1 MPAPHTDASA
11 TPTTAPADLGDPP
24 GTPPGRPRVVVLG
37 GGFGGLSAVKALVRS
52 KAEVDVT
59 LVDRS
64 TSHVFQPLLYQCATG
79 VLSAGSIT
87 RSLRSEFADEQDV
100 RTLLGEAEDLDP
112 AARTVTVARPDGS
125 RFEIGYDHLV
135 IATGTQQSYFG
146 HPEYAALAP
155 GLKTLD
161 DVQDIRR
168 RIFQA
173 FEMAET
179 LDTPEQRAPW
189 LTFVVAGGGPT
200 GVEISGQIREMATIT
215 LADEFRTV
223 DPREARVVLVDGGE
237 EVLRSFGP
245 SLGAKAHRALDRL
258 GVEMVLGAHVTDVRA
273 DGVTLSSK
281 DGSVS
286 HVAARTVLWTAGQEA
301 TPFARAAAR
310 ALGAGTD
317 RAGRVR
323 VEPDLTVPGHPEVFV
338 IGDLIDLAKLPGLA
352 EVAMQGGRH
361 AARSIAAAVA
371 GEPTGKPFRYLDLG
385 SAAYVARGEAVIAIG
400 RVRLS
405 GPLAWVGWGA
415 IHIAFLTGFSNRAS
429 TMVGWFLSI
438 VGNRRRQRA
447 TLAGDLS
454 AAPQPYLR
462 A

>member
-1 MPAPHTDASA
+1 MTASA
-11 TPTTAPADLGDPP
+11 EPATTPTEQPSP
-24 GTPPGRPRVVVLG
+24 RPRVVVLG
-37 GGFGGLSAVKALVRS
+37 GGFGGLAAVKALVRS
-52 KAEVDVT
+52 KADVEVV

-79 VLSAGSIT
+79 VLSEGSIT
-87 RSLRSEFADEQDV
+87 RPLRSEFADDPDV

-112 AARTVTVARPDGS
+112 AARCVSVARPDGT
-125 RFEIGYDHLV
+125 RFELGYDHLV

-146 HPEYAALAP
+146 HPEYASLAP

-168 RIFQA
+168 RIFLA
-173 FEMAET
+173 FEMAES

-215 LADEFRTV
+215 LADEFRTIHP
-223 DPREARVVLVDGGE
+223 DEARVVLVDGGE
-237 EVLRSFGP
+237 QVLRPFGP
-245 SLGAKAHRALDRL
+245 SLGAKAHAALDRL
-258 GVEMVLGAHVTDVRA
+258 GVEMVLGTHVTDVNEK
-273 DGVTLSSK
+273 GVVLSAK
-281 DGSVS
+281 DGSVT
-286 HVAARTVLWTAGQEA
+286 HVPARTVLWTAGQEA
-301 TPFARAAAR
+301 TPFARAAAK

-317 RAGRVR
+317 RAGRIS
-323 VEPDLTVPGHPEVFV
+323 VEPDLTVPGHPEIFV

-371 GEPTGKPFRYLDLG
+371 GERTGKPFRYLDLG
-385 SAAYVARGEAVIAIG
+385 SAAYVSRGQAVIAIG
-400 RVRLS
+400 PVRLS
-405 GPLAWVGWGA
+405 GFLAWVGWGA
-415 IHIAFLTGFSNRAS
+415 IHIAFLTGFTNRAS
-429 TMVGWFLSI
+429 TMVGWFFSI

-447 TLAGDLS
+447 TLSGDLS
-454 AAPQPYLR
+454 AAPQPY
-462 A
+462 

>member
-1 MPAPHTDASA
+1 MTQPD
-11 TPTTAPADLGDPP
+11 TTTPADLGDPP

-37 GGFGGLSAVKALVRS
+37 GGFGGLATVKALVRS

-79 VLSAGSIT
+79 VLSPGSIT
-87 RSLRSEFADEQDV
+87 RSLRSEFADDEAV

-112 AARTVTVARPDGS
+112 DARTVTVARTDGT

-179 LDTPEQRAPW
+179 LTSPAERVPW

-215 LADEFRTV
+215 LADEFRTI
-223 DPREARVVLVDGGE
+223 DPAEARVVLVDGGE
-237 EVLRSFGP
+237 QVLRSFGP

-258 GVEMVLGAHVTDVRA
+258 GVEMVLGAHVTDVA
-273 DGVTLSSK
+273 AQGVTVSSK
-281 DGSVS
+281 DGSTT
-286 HVAARTVLWTAGQEA
+286 HVPARTVVWTAGQEA
-301 TPFARAAAR
+301 TAFARAAAK

-317 RAGRVR
+317 RAGRITVL
-323 VEPDLTVPGHPEVFV
+323 PDLTVAGHPEVFV

-352 EVAMQGGRH
+352 EVALQGGRH

-371 GEPTGKPFRYLDLG
+371 GRPGSRPFRYVDLG
-385 SAAYVARGEAVIAIG
+385 TAAYVARGEAVLAVG
-400 RVRLS
+400 PVRLS
-405 GPLAWVGWGA
+405 GPVAWVGWGV
-415 IHIAFLTGFSNRAS
+415 IHIAFLTGFTNRAS
-429 TMVGWFLSI
+429 TLIGWFFAI
-438 VGNRRRQRA
+438 AGNRRRQRA